1 MHDVDYYAEHYP
13 MPAFCFTPDAEFPVC
28 NGEKGGFNGEL
39 VSPKFENGIITA
51 FEGGVAHNAV
61 PDRASCTVQVGAGAL
76 VQTEGVTFEAG
87 EGGATVIR
95 GWGKS
100 GHAAMPEGTVNAI
113 SLIVNC
119 LLKSGVC
126 TPQEEAYLNVLHTLH
141 ADTDGSALGIAADDG
156 LFDPLTIIGGTIE
169 MADGVIRQSFDCR
182 YPTNTNPER

>member
-1 MHDVDYYAEHYP
+1 M
-13 MPAFCFTPDAEFPVC
+13 
-28 NGEKGGFNGEL
+28 
-39 VSPKFENGIITA
+39 
-51 FEGGVAHNAV
+51 

-76 VQTEGVTFEAG
+76 VQTERDLGGG

-126 TPQEEAYLNVLHTLH
+126 TPQEEAYLKVLHTLH
-141 ADTDGSALGIAADDG
+141 AHRWQCPGHC
-156 LFDPLTIIGGTIE
+156 GGRRP
-169 MADGVIRQSFDCR
+169 V
-182 YPTNTNPER
+182 